1 MKLSLMTFIMEYPLL
16 YFEKDE
22 ERRRQNY
29 EEILQ
34 GASEAGFQYI
44 DISHPMILAIGADN
58 MEQLLEKYHLQINC
72 LTYLNVLESEEQLPV
87 VMELAQRFDC
97 KKMMLVPGI
106 AEGEKDTIYQKMV
119 NAFRKIV
126 KEAEKYGITCMI
138 EDDPDVRLPMCS
150 TAEMHAL
157 FDAVPGLQMV
167 YDTANMLVNGEEPL
181 DYYEEFAEYV
191 RHVHLKDI
199 IVTEQQPEGHADLG
213 IDGRFYMNAPH
224 GKGVIQFDAILDT
237 LQQHGYNDTLA
248 VEFVPQ
254 KDVPLKQDLQQ
265 IYRKFVM

>member
-87 VMELAQRFDC
+87 VMELAQRFAC
-97 KKMMLVPGI
+97 KKMMLVPGV
-106 AEGEKDTIYQKMV
+106 AEGEKDAIYQRMV
-119 NAFRKIV
+119 SAFRNIV
-126 KEAEKYGITCMI
+126 KEVEKYGITCMI
-138 EDDPDVRLPMCS
+138 EDDPDIRLPMCS

-157 FDAVPGLQMV
+157 FDAVAGLQMV

-181 DYYEEFAEYV
+181 VYYEEFAKYV

-199 IVTEQQPEGHADLG
+199 IVTEQQPEEHADPG
-213 IDGRFYMNAPH
+213 IDGRFYMNAPP
-224 GKGVIQFDAILDT
+224 GKGVIPFNEIIDALR
-237 LQQHGYNDTLA
+237 QHGYDDTLA

-254 KDVPLKQDLQQ
+254 KGVPLKEDLQQ
-265 IYRKFVM
+265 VYRQFS